1 MPYYKFGPDDIFY
14 NKLETRPSV
23 NFKIYDRN
31 VYYNNRGNVVGQFVA
46 SAGAQNGYIS
56 LYEMNV
62 DRPSG
67 QLIYPFVTKD
77 GSLNSFSTVS
87 TSQFNSDFV
96 YGDQITGS
104 YPLAATI
111 SSHRYCSGCSR
122 LHIDAL
128 RNTLNSYKMLTP
140 AYAYSSSLGDKST
153 QQLRLISIPSIF
165 YGAAIQKGTVSLKF
179 YISGTLI
186 GELQD
191 NLKNGE
197 LRQTLSTT
205 AGGYTAPSGSVA
217 GVVLYNEGFMILTG
231 SWPIS
236 DHTEPYTPGDPARR
250 PLWLD
255 FGSTGSAGLYD
266 NLHFTSFD
274 MSFSGTTYIPTLTM
288 FAHAREGMLNHSNNP
303 TAITYGKNLIANNIS
318 ASTEYM
324 EPTAITTKNIG
335 SSSFD
340 NTIPAYEKTVFINQ
354 IGIYDDDK
362 NLIAIAKFANPIRK
376 RNQDDFTFKLKLDF

>member
-31 VYYNNRGNVVGQFVA
+31 VYYNNRGNVVGQFTS

-111 SSHRYCSGCSR
+111 SSHRYCEGCTR

-128 RNTLNSYKMLTP
+128 RNTFNSYKMLSPT
-140 AYAYSSSLGDKST
+140 YAYSSSLGDKST

-165 YGAAIQKGTVSLKF
+165 YGATIQKGTVSLKF
-179 YISGTLI
+179 YVSGTLV

-197 LRQTLSTT
+197 LRQVSTST
-205 AGGYTAPSGSVA
+205 AGGYTATSGSIG
-217 GVVLYNEGFMILTG
+217 GVVLYNEGFMVLTG

-236 DHTEPYTPGDPARR
+236 DHTEPYTPGDPFRR

-255 FGSTGSAGLYD
+255 FGSTGSAGADD

-288 FAHAREGMLNHSNNP
+288 FAQAREGELNHSNNP
-303 TAITYGKNLIANNIS
+303 TSITHGYNLNISNVS
-318 ASTEYM
+318 ASTEYI
-324 EPTAITTKNIG
+324 EPTSIPIKNIG
-335 SSSFD
+335 SSSFED
-340 NTIPAYEKTVFINQ
+340 TVPSYEKTVFISQ
-354 IGIYDDDK
+354 IGIYDEDK
-362 NLIAIAKFANPIRK
+362 NLIAIAKLANPVRK
-376 RNQDDFTFKLKLDF
+376 RNTDDFTFKLKLDF